1 MIFIKSHGLGNDYL
15 VAHDTPAL
23 CAADAVAICHRHTGA
38 GSDGILEPVPAAA
51 GADYGLRIW
60 NPDGSLAEKSGNGLR
75 IFARYLVDHRGA
87 PRDFAVSVDAGT
99 VRCTVDA
106 EAITVEM
113 GRATFAPAGIPSTQA
128 LLCTPVDVGGDTLPL
143 TAVGVG
149 NPHCVV
155 FFPPETDLDALPWRR
170 WGALLERHPLFPNR
184 TNVQFAR
191 RVDAQTVEIR
201 IWERGAGETSASG
214 SSSCAVAAAAVR
226 LGELAAGPLRITMP
240 GGVLSVTVGEQW
252 ALTLRGPVEE
262 IGRVTLSERWLV
274 ARRRQ

>member
-1 MIFIKSHGLGNDYL
+1 MMFIKSHGLGNDYL
-15 VAHDTPAL
+15 VAHRVPRPLA
-23 CAADAVAICHRHTGA
+23 AADAVAICDRHTGA
-38 GSDGILEPVPAAA
+38 GSDGILEPVAPQ

-87 PRDFAVSVDAGT
+87 PPAFSVSVDAG
-99 VRCTVDA
+99 VVQCVVDD
-106 EAITVEM
+106 EAVTVEM
-113 GRATFAPAGIPSTQA
+113 GRATFAPAEIPCQQP
-128 LLCTPVDVGGDTLPL
+128 LLRSPLDIDGDTLHV

-155 FFPPETDLDALPWRR
+155 FFPPDTDLDALPWRR
-170 WGALLERHPLFPNR
+170 WGAVLERHPLFPNR

-191 RVDAQTVEIR
+191 RRDAHTVEIR

-214 SSSCAVAAAAVR
+214 SSSCATAAAAVR
-226 LGELAAGPLRITMP
+226 LREVEAGPLRLVMP
-240 GGVLSVTVGEQW
+240 GGELSVTVGDQW

-262 IGRVTLSERWLV
+262 VGSITLAEAWLA
-274 ARRRQ
+274 AR